1 MAAAGLPRWWSQ
13 DQAVLHQPEVK
24 AKTYDTDAGRAEPID
39 SSVPSNWW
47 RRESGVQP
55 QQLAAAAAM
64 LQNTEPS
71 TPNVP
76 TVVVVVKEQVV
87 AEAEAEEAEEYNSFN
102 YWKRPVEFVAS
113 PAEPPATAA
122 AIGTAAPTASTA
134 APAASTAAPAIVT
147 TAGLP
152 MWYKRQSSALL
163 DINAATKTGASTHVT
178 PTLPSQN
185 VGAESTAPALSP
197 VERLKEWQKLAKDS
211 LSDFSCVAPRSNK
224 SYGCLQSRRAVVP

>member
-1 MAAAGLPRWWSQ
+1 MPGLPRWWSQ

-24 AKTYDTDAGRAEPID
+24 ARSYNAGAGRAEPIN

-55 QQLAAAAAM
+55 QQLAATAVIP
-64 LQNTEPS
+64 QTTELL

-76 TVVVVVKEQVV
+76 TVV
-87 AEAEAEEAEEYNSFN
+87 
-102 YWKRPVEFVAS
+102 
-113 PAEPPATAA
+113 AT
-122 AIGTAAPTASTA
+122 P
-134 APAASTAAPAIVT
+134 
-147 TAGLP
+147 GLP

-163 DINAATKTGASTHVT
+163 DINAATKTDASTHVT

-185 VGAESTAPALSP
+185 VATESTVPALSP
-197 VERLKEWQKLAKDS
+197 VERLKEWQKYAKDS

-224 SYGCLQSRRAVVP
+224 SYGCLQSRRAIVP

>member
-1 MAAAGLPRWWSQ
+1 
-13 DQAVLHQPEVK
+13 
-24 AKTYDTDAGRAEPID
+24 
-39 SSVPSNWW
+39 
-47 RRESGVQP
+47 
-55 QQLAAAAAM
+55 
-64 LQNTEPS
+64 
-71 TPNVP
+71 
-76 TVVVVVKEQVV
+76 VVVVKEQVV

-122 AIGTAAPTASTA
+122 AIGTAAP
-134 APAASTAAPAIVT
+134 AASTAAPAIVT

-178 PTLPSQN
+178 PTLRSQN
-185 VGAESTAPALSP
+185 VGTESTAPALSP